1 MVKHFGAA
9 PERSTSTAERVGA
22 IREVVAKSAGSPYR
36 GRPIFKQRC
45 ASCHILFHSG
55 GKIGPDLTDYQRD
68 DLETMLSSIVDPDAE
83 IREGYE
89 GFSVKTNDD
98 RFLTGFLTDRGA
110 NTISLRGFDGSDLSL
125 PRAQIAEM
133 TPLGRSFMPEGLLD
147 DLSDGELRDLF
158 AYLRISQPFLKD

>member
-1 MVKHFGAA
+1 M
-9 PERSTSTAERVGA
+9 ERVGA

-55 GKIGPDLTDYQRD
+55 GKIRPDLTD
-68 DLETMLSSIVDPDAE
+68 DLETMLSSIVDPG

-110 NTISLRGFDGSDLSL
+110 NTISLRGFDGSVLSL

-133 TPLGRSFMPEGLLD
+133 TPLGRSLMPEGLLD

-158 AYLRISQPFLKD
+158 AYLRISQPLLKD